1 MQNPLDP
8 TARKIK
14 KTDLGFF
21 ATDVSFTDK
30 SAIVTGSSRG
40 IGRAIAIELARQ
52 GADVLIN
59 YNQNRDAAE
68 SVQQEVE
75 ALGRKAVII
84 QADISDL
91 DAHEKLLDTAHDA
104 FGKVD
109 ILINN
114 AGITRIADILE
125 ETPEQFDLI
134 VNTNLKATHFLTQRV
149 ANYMVANEIRGCIIY
164 TLSISDI
171 MASDNR
177 TAYCISKAGLEMSMR
192 AFAGRLAGHG
202 IKVNGIAAG
211 VIDTDLSRV
220 RIPDYEEAAEKG
232 YIFMVRA
239 GAPEDVA
246 HATISAMKLYD
257 TGVVLPAAG
266 GVMTPLLN
274 LRSMAGLNMNKE

>member
-1 MQNPLDP
+1 ML
-8 TARKIK
+8 AH
-14 KTDLGFF
+14 TDLGFF
-21 ATDVSFTDK
+21 ATDVSLEDTA
-30 SAIVTGSSRG
+30 AIVTGSSRG

-59 YNQNRDAAE
+59 YNQNRNAAE
-68 SVQQEVE
+68 EVQNAVE
-75 ALGRKAVII
+75 ALDRKAVIV
-84 QADISDL
+84 QADISNL
-91 DAHEKLLDTAHDA
+91 DAHPKLLDTALNA

-125 ETPEQFDLI
+125 ETPAQFDLL
-134 VNTNLKATHFLTQRV
+134 VNTNLKAPHFLAQRI
-149 ANYMVANEIRGCIIY
+149 ANYMVENQIRGCIIY
-164 TLSISDI
+164 TLSISDT

-192 AFAGRLAGHG
+192 AYAGRLAAHG

-220 RIPDYEEAAEKG
+220 RIPDYEEAAQKG

-239 GAPEDVA
+239 GTPEDVA
-246 HATISAMKLYD
+246 HATIAAMKLYD
-257 TGVVLPAAG
+257 TGVVLPASG
-266 GVMTPLLN
+266 GLMTPLLN
-274 LRSMAGLNMNKE
+274 LRAMAALEMNRNSL

>member
-1 MQNPLDP
+1 MRPD
-8 TARKIK
+8 TS
-14 KTDLGFF
+14 LGFF
-21 ATDVSFTDK
+21 ATDVSLTDTA
-30 SAIVTGSSRG
+30 AIVTGASRG

-59 YNQNRDAAE
+59 YNQNRKAARE
-68 SVQQEVE
+68 AQHAVE

-91 DAHEKLLDTAHDA
+91 KAHQKLIDTALDA

-125 ETPEQFDLI
+125 ETPNQFDLV
-134 VNTNLKATHFLTQRV
+134 VNTNLKAPHFLTQRV
-149 ANYMVANEIRGCIIY
+149 ANYMVANQIRGCIIY
-164 TLSISDI
+164 TLSISDT

-192 AFAGRLAGHG
+192 AYAGRLATHG

-220 RIPDYEEAAEKG
+220 RVPDYEEAAEKG
-232 YIFMVRA
+232 YIFMVRP
-239 GAPEDVA
+239 GTPEDVA
-246 HATISAMKLYD
+246 HATVAAMKLYD

-274 LRSMAGLNMNKE
+274 LRTMAGLEMNKK

>member
-1 MQNPLDP
+1 MKGINYMS
-8 TARKIK
+8 TNS
-14 KTDLGFF
+14 DLGFF
-21 ATDVSFTDK
+21 ATDISFDD
-30 SAIVTGSSRG
+30 SAAIVTGSSRG

-59 YNQNRDAAE
+59 YNQNKDAAE
-68 SVQQEVE
+68 EVQSEIE
-75 ALGRKAVII
+75 GLGRKGVII
-84 QADISDL
+84 QTDISDIG
-91 DAHEKLLDTAHDA
+91 AHEKLLETAHKA
-104 FGKVD
+104 FGKVN

-125 ETPEQFDLI
+125 ETPDQFDLL
-134 VNTNLKATHFLTQRV
+134 VNTNLKAPHFLTQRV
-149 ANYMVANEIRGCIIY
+149 ANYMVENEIRGCIIY
-164 TLSISDI
+164 TLSISDS

-192 AFAGRLAGHG
+192 AYAGRLASYG

-232 YIFMVRA
+232 YIFMVRP
-239 GAPEDVA
+239 GTPEDVA
-246 HATISAMKLYD
+246 HATIAAMRLYD
-257 TGVVLPAAG
+257 TGVVLPASG

-274 LRSMAGLNMNKE
+274 LRSMSELDMNKS

>member
-1 MQNPLDP
+1 MS
-8 TARKIK
+8 TH
-14 KTDLGFF
+14 TDLGFF
-21 ATDVSFTDK
+21 ATEVSFEN
-30 SAIVTGSSRG
+30 SAAIVTGSSRG

-52 GADVLIN
+52 GANVLIN

-68 SVQQEVE
+68 AVQREVE

-84 QADISDL
+84 QADISNL
-91 DAHEKLLDTAHDA
+91 DAHEKMLEIAHDA
-104 FGKVD
+104 FGKVN

-125 ETPEQFDLI
+125 ETPEQFDLLL
-134 VNTNLKATHFLTQRV
+134 NTNLKAPHFLTQRV
-149 ANYMVANEIRGCIIY
+149 ANYMIENEIPGCIIY
-164 TLSISDI
+164 TLSISDT

-192 AFAGRLAGHG
+192 SYAGRLAMHG

-211 VIDTDLSRV
+211 VINTDLSRV

-232 YIFMVRA
+232 YIFMVRP
-239 GAPEDVA
+239 GTPEDVA
-246 HATISAMKLYD
+246 HATVAAMRLYD
-257 TGVVLPAAG
+257 TGVVLPASG

-274 LRSMAGLNMNKE
+274 LRSMTELDMHKS

>member
-1 MQNPLDP
+1 MSTD
-8 TARKIK
+8 
-14 KTDLGFF
+14 TDLGFF
-21 ATDVSFTDK
+21 ATDISLEN
-30 SAIVTGSSRG
+30 SAAIVTGSSRG

-52 GADVLIN
+52 GADVLVN

-68 SVQQEVE
+68 SVKQEIEV
-75 ALGRKAVII
+75 LGRKAALM

-91 DAHEKLLDTAHDA
+91 DAHQRMLEAAHNA
-104 FGKVD
+104 FGKVN

-125 ETPEQFDLI
+125 ETPEQFDLLL
-134 VNTNLKATHFLTQRV
+134 NTNLKAPHFLTQRV
-149 ANYMVANEIRGCIIY
+149 ANYMVENEIRGCIIY
-164 TLSISDI
+164 TLSISDT

-192 AFAGRLAGHG
+192 AYAGRLAMHG

-232 YIFMVRA
+232 YIFMVRP
-239 GAPEDVA
+239 GNPEDVA
-246 HATISAMKLYD
+246 HATLAAMRLYD
-257 TGVVLPAAG
+257 TGVVIPASG

-274 LRSMAGLNMNKE
+274 LRTMAELEMNKS

>member
-1 MQNPLDP
+1 MSE
-8 TARKIK
+8 R
-14 KTDLGFF
+14 DLGFF

-68 SVQQEVE
+68 AVQREVI
-75 ALGRKAVII
+75 ALGRESVIV

-91 DAHEKLLDTAHDA
+91 DAHETLLTAAHDA

-125 ETPEQFDLI
+125 ETPEQFDYIL
-134 VNTNLKATHFLTQRV
+134 NTNLKATHFLTQRV
-149 ANYMVANEIRGCIIY
+149 ANDMIARAVRGCIIY

-192 AFAGRLAGHG
+192 AYAGRLAAHG
-202 IKVNGIAAG
+202 IKVNGVAAG

-239 GAPEDVA
+239 GNPADIA
-246 HATISAMKLYD
+246 HATVSAMRLYD

-274 LRSMAGLNMNKE
+274 LRTMSGLAMNQEE

>member
-1 MQNPLDP
+1 MS
-8 TARKIK
+8 
-14 KTDLGFF
+14 TDTSRGFF
-21 ATDVSFTDK
+21 ATDVSLTDTA
-30 SAIVTGSSRG
+30 AIVTGSSRG

-59 YNQNRDAAE
+59 YNQNRDAAVE
-68 SVQQEVE
+68 VQYAVE
-75 ALGRKAVII
+75 ELGRKAVIL

-91 DAHEKLLDTAHDA
+91 RVHQKLLDAALDA

-125 ETPEQFDLI
+125 ETPHQFDLV
-134 VNTNLKATHFLTQRV
+134 VNTNLKAPHFLTQRL
-149 ANYMVANEIRGCIIY
+149 ANYMVVNKIRGCIIY
-164 TLSISDI
+164 TLSISDT

-192 AFAGRLAGHG
+192 AYAGRLAVHG
-202 IKVNGIAAG
+202 IKVNGVAAG
-211 VIDTDLSRV
+211 VIDTDLSRL

-232 YIFMVRA
+232 YIFMVRP
-239 GAPEDVA
+239 GTPEDVA
-246 HATISAMKLYD
+246 HATVAAMKLYD

-274 LRSMAGLNMNKE
+274 LRTMAGLEMNQ

>member
-1 MQNPLDP
+1 MQAD
-8 TARKIK
+8 TE
-14 KTDLGFF
+14 LGFF
-21 ATDVSFTDK
+21 APDVSFEN
-30 SAIVTGSSRG
+30 SAAIVTGSSRG
-40 IGRAIAIELARQ
+40 IGRAIAIELANQ

-68 SVQQEVE
+68 AVQQEIQDI
-75 ALGRKAVII
+75 GRKAMII

-91 DAHEKLLDTAHDA
+91 DAHQKLLDTAHDA
-104 FGKVD
+104 FGKVN

-125 ETPEQFDLI
+125 ETPEQFDLLL
-134 VNTNLKATHFLTQRV
+134 NTNLKAPHFLTQRV
-149 ANYMVANEIRGCIIY
+149 ANYMVDNEIRGCIIY
-164 TLSISDI
+164 TLSISDT

-192 AFAGRLAGHG
+192 SYAGRLAMHG

-211 VIDTDLSRV
+211 VINTDLSRV

-232 YIFMVRA
+232 YIFMVRP
-239 GAPEDVA
+239 GTPEDVA
-246 HATISAMKLYD
+246 QATIAAMRLYD
-257 TGVVLPAAG
+257 TGVVIPASG

-274 LRSMAGLNMNKE
+274 LRSMSELEMNKSK

>member
-1 MQNPLDP
+1 MSTNRNQ
-8 TARKIK
+8 
-14 KTDLGFF
+14 GFF
-21 ATDVSFTDK
+21 ATDVSFEDCA
-30 SAIVTGSSRG
+30 AIVTGSSRG

-68 SVQQEVE
+68 AVKQEIE
-75 ALGRKAVII
+75 DIGRNAAIV

-91 DAHEKLLDTAHDA
+91 QSHQKLLNTALEA
-104 FGKVD
+104 FGSVN

-114 AGITRIADILE
+114 AGITRIADVLE
-125 ETPEQFDLI
+125 ETPEQFDLLL
-134 VNTNLKATHFLTQRV
+134 NTNLKAPHFLTQSV
-149 ANYMVANEIRGCIIY
+149 ANYMVENKIPGCIIY
-164 TLSISDI
+164 TLSISDT

-192 AFAGRLAGHG
+192 SYAGRLAMHG

-211 VIDTDLSRV
+211 VINTDLSRV

-232 YIFMVRA
+232 YIFMVRP
-239 GAPEDVA
+239 GTPEDVA
-246 HATISAMKLYD
+246 HATVSAMRLYD
-257 TGVVLPAAG
+257 TGVVLPASG

-274 LRSMAGLNMNKE
+274 LRSMSELNMNKQY

>member
-1 MQNPLDP
+1 MSSD
-8 TARKIK
+8 
-14 KTDLGFF
+14 TDLGFF
-21 ATDVSFTDK
+21 AADVSLEDTA
-30 SAIVTGSSRG
+30 AIVTGASRG

-52 GADVLIN
+52 GANVLIN

-68 SVQQEVE
+68 AVKHKVE
-75 ALGRKAVII
+75 SLGRKAVII

-91 DAHEKLLDTAHDA
+91 DAHKRLLDTALNN
-104 FGKVD
+104 FGKID

-125 ETPEQFDLI
+125 ETPEQFDLL
-134 VNTNLKATHFLTQRV
+134 VNTNLKAPHFLTQRV
-149 ANYMVANEIRGCIIY
+149 ANYMVDNEIRGCIIY
-164 TLSISDI
+164 TLSISDT

-192 AFAGRLAGHG
+192 AYAGRLATHG

-232 YIFMVRA
+232 YIFMVRP
-239 GAPEDVA
+239 GTPEDVA
-246 HATISAMKLYD
+246 HATIAAMKLYD
-257 TGVVLPAAG
+257 TGVVIPASG

-274 LRSMAGLNMNKE
+274 LRSMSELEMNKN

>member
-1 MQNPLDP
+1 MS
-8 TARKIK
+8 
-14 KTDLGFF
+14 TDLGFF

-30 SAIVTGSSRG
+30 AAIVTGSSRG

-68 SVQQEVE
+68 SVQQEIE

-91 DAHEKLLDTAHDA
+91 EAHEKLLDTAQSA

-149 ANYMVANEIRGCIIY
+149 ANYMVTNEIRGCIIY

-246 HATISAMKLYD
+246 HATISAMRLYD

-274 LRSMAGLNMNKE
+274 LRSMAELGMNKEKSD

>member
-1 MQNPLDP
+1 MSTD
-8 TARKIK
+8 
-14 KTDLGFF
+14 TDLGFF
-21 ATDVSFTDK
+21 ATDAALENSA
-30 SAIVTGSSRG
+30 AIVTGSSRG

-59 YNQNRDAAE
+59 YNQNREAAE
-68 SVQQEVE
+68 EVKE
-75 ALGRKAVII
+75 VVESFGRKAVLI

-91 DAHEKLLDTAHDA
+91 DTHQRMLETAHNA
-104 FGKVD
+104 FGKVN

-125 ETPEQFDLI
+125 ETPEQFDLL
-134 VNTNLKATHFLTQRV
+134 VNTNLKAPHFLTQRV
-149 ANYMVANEIRGCIIY
+149 AIYMVEHEIRGCIIY
-164 TLSISDI
+164 TLSISDT

-192 AFAGRLAGHG
+192 AYAGRLAMHG

-211 VIDTDLSRV
+211 VINTDLSRV

-239 GAPEDVA
+239 GKPEDVA
-246 HATISAMKLYD
+246 HATIAAMKLYD
-257 TGVVLPAAG
+257 TGVVIPASG

-274 LRSMAGLNMNKE
+274 LRSMAELEMNKS

>member
-1 MQNPLDP
+1 MSTN
-8 TARKIK
+8 
-14 KTDLGFF
+14 TDLGFF
-21 ATDVSFTDK
+21 ATDLSFEN
-30 SAIVTGSSRG
+30 SAAIVTGSSRG

-59 YNQNRDAAE
+59 YNQNKDAAE
-68 SVQQEVE
+68 EVQAEIE
-75 ALGRKAVII
+75 ALGQKGVIS
-84 QADISDL
+84 QTDISEIDS
-91 DAHEKLLDTAHDA
+91 HEKLLQTAHKT
-104 FGKVD
+104 FGKVN

-125 ETPEQFDLI
+125 ETPEQFDLL
-134 VNTNLKATHFLTQRV
+134 VNTNLKAPHFLTQRV
-149 ANYMVANEIRGCIIY
+149 ANYMVENEIRGCIIY
-164 TLSISDI
+164 TLSISDS

-192 AFAGRLAGHG
+192 AYAGRLAPHG

-232 YIFMVRA
+232 YIFMVRP
-239 GAPEDVA
+239 GTPEDVA
-246 HATISAMKLYD
+246 HATIAAMKLYD
-257 TGVVLPAAG
+257 TGVVLPASG

-274 LRSMAGLNMNKE
+274 LRSMSELTMNKS

>member
-1 MQNPLDP
+1 MSINNDP
-8 TARKIK
+8 
-14 KTDLGFF
+14 DFF
-21 ATDVSFTDK
+21 ATNVSFED
-30 SAIVTGSSRG
+30 SAAIVTGSSRG

-68 SVQQEVE
+68 AVKQEIEDV
-75 ALGRKAVII
+75 GRNAAIV

-91 DAHEKLLDTAHDA
+91 ESHQKLLDTALEA
-104 FGKVD
+104 FGNVN

-125 ETPEQFDLI
+125 ETPEQFDLLL
-134 VNTNLKATHFLTQRV
+134 NTNLKAPHFLTQRV
-149 ANYMVANEIRGCIIY
+149 ANYMVENKIPGCIIY
-164 TLSISDI
+164 TLSISDT

-192 AFAGRLAGHG
+192 SYAGRLAMHG

-211 VIDTDLSRV
+211 VINTDLSRV

-232 YIFMVRA
+232 YIFMVRP
-239 GAPEDVA
+239 GTPEDVA
-246 HATISAMKLYD
+246 HATVSAMRLYD
-257 TGVVLPAAG
+257 TGVVLPASG

-274 LRSMAGLNMNKE
+274 LRSMSELDMNS

>member
-1 MQNPLDP
+1 MS
-8 TARKIK
+8 
-14 KTDLGFF
+14 TDTSLGFF
-21 ATDVSFTDK
+21 ATDVSLTDTA
-30 SAIVTGSSRG
+30 AIVTGSSRG

-59 YNQNRDAAE
+59 YNQNRSAA
-68 SVQQEVE
+68 VEVRHAVA
-75 ALGRKAVII
+75 ALGRKSAIV

-91 DAHEKLLDTAHDA
+91 QAHQKMLDTALDA

-125 ETPEQFDLI
+125 ETPRQFDLI
-134 VNTNLKATHFLTQRV
+134 VNTNLKAPHFLTQRV
-149 ANYMVANEIRGCIIY
+149 GNYMVANRIRGCIIY
-164 TLSISDI
+164 TLSISDT

-177 TAYCISKAGLEMSMR
+177 AAYCISKAGLEMSMR
-192 AFAGRLAGHG
+192 AYAGRLAVHG

-220 RIPDYEEAAEKG
+220 RVPDYEEAAEKG
-232 YIFMVRA
+232 YIFMVRP
-239 GAPEDVA
+239 GTPEDVA
-246 HATISAMKLYD
+246 HATVAAMKLYD

-274 LRSMAGLNMNKE
+274 LRTMAGLEMNKE

>member
-1 MQNPLDP
+1 MA
-8 TARKIK
+8 TH
-14 KTDLGFF
+14 TDLGFF
-21 ATDVSFTDK
+21 ATDVSFED
-30 SAIVTGSSRG
+30 SAAIVTGASRG

-59 YNQNRDAAE
+59 YNQNRDAAQT
-68 SVQQEVE
+68 VQREVE
-75 ALGRKAVII
+75 ALGRKAVIV

-91 DAHEKLLDTAHDA
+91 DGHAKLLDTACNA

-125 ETPEQFDLI
+125 ETPEQFDLL
-134 VNTNLKATHFLTQRV
+134 VNTNLKAPHFLTQRV
-149 ANYMVANEIRGCIIY
+149 ANYMVDNNIRGCIIY
-164 TLSISDI
+164 TLSISDT

-192 AFAGRLAGHG
+192 AYAGRLAAHG

-232 YIFMVRA
+232 YIFMVRPGTPA
-239 GAPEDVA
+239 DVA
-246 HATISAMKLYD
+246 QATIAAMRLYD
-257 TGVVLPAAG
+257 TGVVLPASG

-274 LRSMAGLNMNKE
+274 LRSMAALKMNSNSE

>member
-1 MQNPLDP
+1 MS
-8 TARKIK
+8 
-14 KTDLGFF
+14 TDTELGFF
-21 ATDVSFTDK
+21 ATDASLK
-30 SAIVTGSSRG
+30 NSAAIVTGASRG

-68 SVQQEVE
+68 AVKKEVE
-75 ALGRKAVII
+75 ALGRKASII

-91 DAHEKLLDTAHDA
+91 DAHQRMLETAHNA
-104 FGKVD
+104 FGKVN

-125 ETPEQFDLI
+125 ETPEQFDLLL
-134 VNTNLKATHFLTQRV
+134 NTNLKAPHFLTQRV
-149 ANYMVANEIRGCIIY
+149 ANYMVENEIRGCIIY
-164 TLSISDI
+164 TLSISDT

-192 AFAGRLAGHG
+192 AYAGRLAMHS

-211 VIDTDLSRV
+211 VINTDLSRV

-232 YIFMVRA
+232 YVFMVRP
-239 GAPEDVA
+239 GTPEDVA
-246 HATISAMKLYD
+246 QATIAAMKLYD
-257 TGVVLPAAG
+257 TGVVIPASG

-274 LRSMAGLNMNKE
+274 LRSMTELEMNKS

>member
-1 MQNPLDP
+1 MSKNSVQ
-8 TARKIK
+8 
-14 KTDLGFF
+14 GFF
-21 ATDVSFTDK
+21 ATNVSFEDK
-30 SAIVTGSSRG
+30 AAIVTGSSRG

-68 SVQQEVE
+68 AVKQEIE
-75 ALGRKAVII
+75 DIGRNAAII

-91 DAHEKLLDTAHDA
+91 ESHQKLLDTALEA
-104 FGKVD
+104 FGKVN

-125 ETPEQFDLI
+125 ETPEQFDLLL
-134 VNTNLKATHFLTQRV
+134 NTNLKSPHFLTQRV
-149 ANYMVANEIRGCIIY
+149 ANYMVEHKIPGCIIY
-164 TLSISDI
+164 TLSISDT

-192 AFAGRLAGHG
+192 SYAGRLAMHG

-211 VIDTDLSRV
+211 VINTDLSRV

-232 YIFMVRA
+232 YIFMVRP
-239 GAPEDVA
+239 GTPEDVA
-246 HATISAMKLYD
+246 HAAVAAMRLYD
-257 TGVVLPAAG
+257 TGVVLPASG

-274 LRSMAGLNMNKE
+274 LRSMSELNMNKQY